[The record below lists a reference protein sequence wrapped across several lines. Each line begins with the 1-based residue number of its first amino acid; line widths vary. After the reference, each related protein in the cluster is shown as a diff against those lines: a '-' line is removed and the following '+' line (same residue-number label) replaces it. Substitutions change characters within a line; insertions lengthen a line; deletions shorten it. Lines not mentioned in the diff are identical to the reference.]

1 MIATDE
7 TAHLYL
13 ADSVKSVGKR
23 EDEAGIAKSLF
34 RILREFDDEKIQVIY
49 AESFDAHGVG
59 QAIMNRLLKA
69 AGNHVIH
76 IEGTGGK

>member
-7 TAHLYL
+7 TAAVYP

-23 EDEAGIAKSLF
+23 ADEAEIAKSLF
-34 RILREFDDEKIQVIY
+34 RILREFDDEEIQVIY
-49 AESFDAHGVG
+49 AESFDVQGVG

-69 AGNHVIH
+69 AGNHIVH
-76 IEGTGGK
+76 V